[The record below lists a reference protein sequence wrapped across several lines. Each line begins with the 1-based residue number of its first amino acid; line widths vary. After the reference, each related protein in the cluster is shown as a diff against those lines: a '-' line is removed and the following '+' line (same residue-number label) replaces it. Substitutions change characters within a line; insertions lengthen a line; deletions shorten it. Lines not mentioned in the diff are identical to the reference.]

1 MTVGI
6 LPFCQLNPMTFSRDG
21 AVQLCCTGNAG
32 FTITYRN
39 DNVEATI
46 SIGGCVFAMLA
57 TNHDAVFLQ
66 THVLYIIR
74 LLC

>member
-1 MTVGI
+1 
-6 LPFCQLNPMTFSRDG
+6 MTFSRDG

-32 FTITYRN
+32 FTVTDGN
-39 DNVEATI
+39 DNVEATA
-46 SIGGCVFAMLA
+46 SVGGGVFAMLA
-57 TNHDAVFLQ
+57 IYNDAVFLQ